1 MSKTRSTNN
10 NKKAEPKE
18 KKEKPTAWSSE
29 QVETHENNYSI
40 KFPIHIHK
48 DRLEI
53 LYSIC
58 RTTDTFPQ
66 HYLEQALYEKIDS
79 DLHNP
84 QEIGQAFCDNILEY
98 WKSNN
103 NTNDRRALQH
113 HTRHGLFHGA
123 E

>member
-1 MSKTRSTNN
+1 MSKSRSI
-10 NKKAEPKE
+10 KKAEKE
-18 KKEKPTAWSSE
+18 EKPSPWSSE

-103 NTNDRRALQH
+103 NTNDRGSLQH
-113 HTRHGLFHGA
+113 HTRHGLFHA
-123 E
+123 PAPE